1 MVALRQVF
9 LLWRP
14 AKQGNNIFVMFVN
27 EGCDRAILDHI
38 YPSSNEGVPRGG
50 DTDHRWSKVELRG
63 QPRLYNPRVRR
74 GNIYEMIRRE
84 RVGMT
89 QKSLARKL
97 SLRIRKKN
105 IPHQKQAQNDRRR
118 GIDPRLPPK
127 CKSWLR
133 LLPTQCCQNLGP

>member
-1 MVALRQVF
+1 RQVF

-27 EGCDRAILDHI
+27 EGCHRAILDHI
-38 YPSSNEGVPRGG
+38 YSSSKEGVSRSR
-50 DTDHRWSKVELRG
+50 DTDHRWSKVEFRS

-89 QKSLARKL
+89 RNRLARKL
-97 SLRIRKKN
+97 SLRIRKKD
-105 IPHQKQAQNDRRR
+105 IPRQKQAQNDPPC
-118 GIDPRLPPK
+118 GIDPRLPQK
-127 CKSWLR
+127 CKPRLR
-133 LLPTQCCQNLGP
+133 LLPPQCCQNLGP